1 MVGKIVTSSSPYS
14 CANYCLNHDGATL
27 LCWEGLDI
35 DPTEAAELARS
46 TGEARLQLAS
56 TMAYAIDT
64 SFSIQAETNTAV
76 QKPVGHI
83 SLCFMK
89 EDTPLLDSTRMA
101 QIAREYLEMMGY
113 QNTQYMVVRHYNA
126 KGNPHVHIFF
136 NRVDNS
142 GHCLNSWQDFRR
154 NGTACRA
161 LTEKYGL
168 HFAQG
173 RSNTIVRD
181 LHGRERARYQISN
194 AIDAALP
201 RCRDLRSLGRELL
214 SQGISME
221 IHRRN
226 NGSIQGL
233 SFSKSDDTRP
243 SVVHRFRG
251 SEVGRAYSYEKIRK
265 AIECREQLSEG
276 KRESMEDTGRSKGES
291 ASRSHGQSLAADI
304 GDILF
309 SSLGSSGT
317 TGYDIDQKPDEK
329 KKRKMGFH
337 R

>member
-1 MVGKIVTSSSPYS
+1 
-14 CANYCLNHDGATL
+14 
-27 LCWEGLDI
+27 
-35 DPTEAAELARS
+35 
-46 TGEARLQLAS
+46 
-56 TMAYAIDT
+56 
-64 SFSIQAETNTAV
+64 
-76 QKPVGHI
+76 
-83 SLCFMK
+83 
-89 EDTPLLDSTRMA
+89 
-101 QIAREYLEMMGY
+101 MMGY

-201 RCRDLRSLGRELL
+201 LCRDLRSLGRELL

-233 SFSKSDDTRP
+233 SFSKGDDAHP

-276 KRESMEDTGRSKGES
+276 KRDSMEDTGRSKGES

-309 SSLGSSGT
+309 SSLGGSGS
-317 TGYDIDQKPDEK
+317 TGYDIDQRPEEK

>member
-1 MVGKIVTSSSPYS
+1 MVGKIVSSSAPYS
-14 CANYCLNHDGATL
+14 CANYCLNHDEATI

-56 TMAYAIDT
+56 AMAYAIDT
-64 SFSIQAETNTAV
+64 SFSIQAETNTEV

-89 EDTPLLDSTRMA
+89 EDAPLLNNRRMA
-101 QIAREYLEMMGY
+101 QIASEYMEMMGY
-113 QNTQYMVVRHYNA
+113 QNTQYMVVRHCNA

-136 NRVDNS
+136 NRVDNC
-142 GHCLNSWQDFRR
+142 GRCLNAWQDFRR
-154 NGTACRA
+154 NGIACRA

-168 HFAQG
+168 NFAQG
-173 RSNTIVRD
+173 RRNTIVQD
-181 LHGRERARYQISN
+181 LHGREKARYQISN

-214 SQGISME
+214 SKGITME

-233 SFSKSDDTRP
+233 SFSKGDDARP

-265 AIECREQLSEG
+265 AIEGREEKSEG
-276 KRESMEDTGRSKGES
+276 KSLTESVTERNES
-291 ASRSHGQSLAADI
+291 QSRSQGQSLAASI

-309 SSLGSSGT
+309 SPMGSSGST
-317 TGYDIDQKPDEK
+317 EHDIQERPEER
-329 KKRKMGFH
+329 KKRKMGF
-337 R
+337 RR